1 MAGIS
6 TSIQITDRMT
16 PVLQSITNSMN
27 LMVSSF
33 YAAQSATNTAF
44 DTAAMAEAQREIA
57 SASAELNRYQEELDR
72 VNNRPVPVPEPNW
85 NALSST
91 QVFTNTGAERFAS
104 EIQLANQM
112 AQQLYKTQQKI
123 SAQAR
128 NLRVTPSDMLNDVAA
143 VGNRVQALANRVEEL
158 NNIPIDMRTDRVN
171 NELESM
177 RGKLTQALSVQNNL
191 DRAMSRMDISAVN
204 AEYQQL
210 NSILGSTE
218 QQIRDNL
225 AVQDQFNQSLAR
237 GHTATSGLEQT
248 VKRMAAA
255 AVSVATAG
263 KIIGVADQVTETT
276 ARLDLM
282 NQRFGETGN
291 LQQRIFESAQR
302 SRGVYQTTA
311 DAVSKLGM
319 QARDAFVNTNEVVAF
334 AEQLNKTFVIAGT
347 SAQGVDSVM
356 LQLTQSMAAGKLQ
369 GEELNAV
376 LDNAQPIVQ
385 NIADY
390 MGVPVGQI
398 KELASEGVITAEVI
412 KNAMFAAADET
423 DAKFRQMPLTFSQV
437 TSNIRNQTL
446 MAFQPALQQ
455 LSAVAQTAEF
465 QGMVTNINNGIQ
477 MMAQAVVKGLD
488 LMAQASVWVQDNWW
502 WLVPTISA
510 VTAAVVAY
518 KGAVIAFNI
527 VQGISNTLKMA
538 SAAVTALN
546 ATETLAGAAAY
557 MAEATGCSA
566 AAAAQWTFNA
576 ALLAC
581 PLTLI
586 VVAIIAVIAAIAMW
600 INHVGGLRVAW
611 LVCVN
616 NVLTAGDKLQLAFA
630 FMSMHVQNTLS
641 NMQYAFTAVK
651 VGILNALSLMKVGG
665 LVIVEAFLNGV
676 IDRINKL
683 IEFVN
688 NIPGVSIEAIGHV
701 ELVASA
707 AAEEQ
712 AKIQQRASDLAA
724 AREENS
730 AAKKARQQDYLW
742 QKLQA
747 DAAKDQRDWEIR
759 QLQQKGKNS
768 ASDLAAASAYSP
780 AAMAYE
786 DLAGG
791 IGDISGN
798 TGNTAGNTA
807 RMADSMDMAEEDL
820 KSMRDMAEAEVI
832 NRFTTAELTV
842 NMGGITNQVSSQMD
856 LDGIG
861 SYLEEQIFGVLET
874 AAEGVY

>member
-6 TSIQITDRMT
+6 TSIQMTDRMT

-44 DTAAMAEAQREIA
+44 DTAAMVEAQREIA

-85 NALSST
+85 NAVSSP
-91 QVFTNTGAERFAS
+91 QVFTNTGADRFAS
-104 EIQLANQM
+104 ELQLANQM

-128 NLRVTPSDMLNDVAA
+128 NLRVTPSGMLNDVAA
-143 VGNRVQALANRVEEL
+143 VGNRVQALANRVQEL
-158 NNIPIDMRTDRVN
+158 NSTPIDMRTDRVN

-177 RGKLTQALSVQNNL
+177 RGKLTQALSVQDNL
-191 DRAMSRMDISAVN
+191 SRAMGRMDISAVN

-237 GHTATSGLEQT
+237 GHTAASGLGQT
-248 VKRMAAA
+248 VKRIAAVV
-255 AVSVATAG
+255 VSVATAG
-263 KIIGVADQVTETT
+263 KIIGVADQVTQTT

-291 LQQRIFESAQR
+291 LQQKIFESAQR

-319 QARDAFVNTNEVVAF
+319 QARDAFANTNEVVAF

-385 NIADY
+385 NIAEY

-398 KELASEGVITAEVI
+398 KQLASEGVITAEVI

-423 DAKFRQMPLTFSQV
+423 DAKFRQMPMTFSQV
-437 TSNIRNQTL
+437 ASNIQNQVL

-455 LSAVAQTAEF
+455 LSAVTQTAEF
-465 QGMVTNINNGIQ
+465 QTLVNSVTSGIQ
-477 MMAQAVVKGLD
+477 MMAQAAVTGLD
-488 LMAQASVWVQDNWW
+488 LMAQAAVWVQDNWS
-502 WLVPTISA
+502 WLAPVIA
-510 VTAAVVAY
+510 GVTAAVVAY
-518 KGAVIAFNI
+518 NIAT
-527 VQGISNTLKMA
+527 GIQAFFTAA
-538 SAAVTALN
+538 S
-546 ATETLAGAAAY
+546 TLAVFLQTAAIQGL
-557 MAEATGCSA
+557 T
-566 AAAAQWTFNA
+566 A
-576 ALLAC
+576 ALVAC
-581 PLTLI
+581 PI
-586 VVAIIAVIAAIAMW
+586 MWVALVIGVVIAAIIAW
-600 INHVGGLRVAW
+600 VNHVGGLRVAW
-611 LVCVN
+611 LTCVN
-616 NVLTAGDKLQLAFA
+616 GILTAGDNLKLAFA
-630 FMSMHVQNTLS
+630 FMSMHIQNTLA
-641 NMQYAFTAVK
+641 NMQYAFMAVK
-651 VGILNALSLMKVGG
+651 VGILNALSLMKIGG
-665 LVIVEAFLNGV
+665 LQIVESFLNGV

-688 NIPGVSIEAIGHV
+688 NIPGVSIQAIGKV
-701 ELVASA
+701 ELVANA
-707 AAEEQ
+707 AVNEQ
-712 AKIQQRASDLAA
+712 AKMQQRASDLAEVKE
-724 AREENS
+724 RNS
-730 AAKKARQQDYLW
+730 AAEKARQQDYMW
-742 QKLQA
+742 QKLQR
-747 DAAKDQRDWEIR
+747 DAARDNREAEIR
-759 QLQQKGKNS
+759 KHQQEGKNS
-768 ASDLAAASAYSP
+768 ASDLAAASSYSP

-791 IGDISGN
+791 IGDIGGN
-798 TGNTAGNTA
+798 TGDTAGNTA

-820 KSMRDMAEAEVI
+820 QSMRDMAEAEVI

-842 NMGGITNQVSSQMD
+842 NMGGITNQVNSQMD

>member
-33 YAAQSATNTAF
+33 YAAQSATNSAF

-85 NALSST
+85 NALSSA

-128 NLRVTPSDMLNDVAA
+128 NLRVTPSGMLNDVAA

-177 RGKLTQALSVQNNL
+177 RGQLTQALSVQNNL

-225 AVQDQFNQSLAR
+225 SRQDQFNQSLAR
-237 GHTATSGLEQT
+237 GHTAASGLEQT
-248 VKRMAAA
+248 VKRVAAA
-255 AVSVATAG
+255 VVSVATAG
-263 KIIGVADQVTETT
+263 KIIGVADQVTQTT

-319 QARDAFVNTNEVVAF
+319 QARDAFANTNEVVAF

-437 TSNIRNQTL
+437 ASNIRNQTL

-465 QGMVTNINNGIQ
+465 QGMITNITNGIQ
-477 MMAQAVVKGLD
+477 MIAQAAVTGLN
-488 LMAQASVWVQDNWW
+488 LMAQAAVWVQDNWS
-502 WLVPTISA
+502 WLVPVISGVTTAIVAYNIATGLQAFLTGTSTLA
-510 VTAAVVAY
+510 VFLQTAAVEGLTMALARCPIMWFVL
-518 KGAVIAFNI
+518 VI
-527 VQGISNTLKMA
+527 GIA
-538 SAAVTALN
+538 IA
-546 ATETLAGAAAY
+546 
-557 MAEATGCSA
+557 
-566 AAAAQWTFNA
+566 
-576 ALLAC
+576 
-581 PLTLI
+581 
-586 VVAIIAVIAAIAMW
+586 AIIAWV
-600 INHVGGLRVAW
+600 NHIGGLRVAW
-611 LVCVN
+611 LTCVN
-616 NVLTAGDKLQLAFA
+616 AVMTAGDKLQLAFA

-759 QLQQKGKNS
+759 KLQQEGKNS